1 MIEEGEATSGVA
13 SGSSES
19 DGSISVEPRWPI
31 ALALS
36 SFIVVTV
43 VLRVVEPER
52 ESLGP
57 HWLVPGI
64 EIALLVALIAA
75 EPDASRSPCDV
86 AAAACRSP

>member
-1 MIEEGEATSGVA
+1 MSNPRQKKTPATDD
-13 SGSSES
+13 EP
-19 DGSISVEPRWPI
+19 IFVEPRWPI

-64 EIALLVALIAA
+64 EIALLLALIAA
-75 EPDASRSPCDV
+75 DPAHLARTGDDGCGR
-86 AAAACRSP
+86 CRSP